1 MNSTEFHLS
10 IRKLYWI
17 SCIFFTLLHGDKWI
31 TFCANCVAQ
40 YNKKRS
46 LIHCRNETLTN
57 AKTKAALLPRD
68 QFKLY
73 FFICSLLHQTKVL
86 RLRSCMKLFGLRSI
100 LFIRCY
106 YCDRVERWW
115 AGSANFENS
124 NHLMVKEKIV
134 ENVISKKTELK
145 WFSTIAFNQLHMK
158 LLNRPRWHQKSSF
171 SLKSANRSTLI
182 ECDSV

>member
-1 MNSTEFHLS
+1 MKIPCGNEFPMNKTEFHRIPFIHSKIVLD
-10 IRKLYWI
+10 KLH
-17 SCIFFTLLHGDKWI
+17 IFYIVAWDKWI

-115 AGSANFENS
+115 AS
-124 NHLMVKEKIV
+124 
-134 ENVISKKTELK
+134 
-145 WFSTIAFNQLHMK
+145 
-158 LLNRPRWHQKSSF
+158 
-171 SLKSANRSTLI
+171 
-182 ECDSV
+182 